1 MYFCKSYF
9 NLFINQNQNIMK
21 KLFTFFAAMVTV
33 VALNAQSVEYENLG
47 FFDDENNQIEEL
59 RLGMGDD
66 LSVNIGVL
74 NNGPDALATGDSLLL
89 NVVINGIDLG
99 YAGWS
104 TADLASNP
112 GGSLVEV
119 GTPWIAQLGIF
130 TAAQMDQ
137 YVDYIGTDFEL
148 CIRLSTQIATETDPS
163 NNEACIHVY
172 RGTVGIN
179 DLAGEINVYP
189 NPATDVINVANA
201 EGAQISVFDINGRM
215 ISNVEGASSN
225 QTIDASGLAKGM
237 YIVRIVDGNNVV
249 TKKVNVVK

>member
-1 MYFCKSYF
+1 
-9 NLFINQNQNIMK
+9 MK
-21 KLFTFFAAMVTV
+21 KLFTFFSAMVTV
-33 VALNAQSVEYENLG
+33 VALNAQSVDYENLG
-47 FFDDENNQIEEL
+47 FYDEEQNQIEEL
-59 RLGMGDD
+59 RIGMGDD
-66 LSVNIGVL
+66 LSLNIGVL

-89 NVVINGIDLG
+89 NVAINGMGLG

-104 TADLASNP
+104 TAELASNP

-119 GTPWIAQLGIF
+119 GTPWIATLGLF
-130 TAAQMDQ
+130 SADEMDQ
-137 YVDYIGTDFEL
+137 YVDYIGTDFEV
-148 CIRLSTQIATETDPS
+148 CINITAKIANDVDPT

-215 ISNVEGASSN
+215 ISNIESASSN